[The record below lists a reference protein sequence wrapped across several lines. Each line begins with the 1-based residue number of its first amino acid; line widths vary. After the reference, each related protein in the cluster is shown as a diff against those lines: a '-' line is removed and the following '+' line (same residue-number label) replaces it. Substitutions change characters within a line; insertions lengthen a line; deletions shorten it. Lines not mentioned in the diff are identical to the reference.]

1 MLLYF
6 TLSLIIIFLGRL
18 LTAFITIKLN
28 RKKDVSFSDIFDYK
42 AELINAF
49 VLALFFV
56 LIGEFFKYYNFSTL
70 INYLIVLLFLS
81 LLLIYQFL
89 ALPISALIQ
98 KEKYIRATELE

>member
-6 TLSLIIIFLGRL
+6 TLSLIIVFLGRL

-28 RKKDVSFSDIFDYK
+28 RKKDLSFSDIFDYK

-70 INYLIVLLFLS
+70 INYLIVLLFI
-81 LLLIYQFL
+81 LIIN
-89 ALPISALIQ
+89 ISIFGSTY
-98 KEKYIRATELE
+98 KRSYTKRKIYKSYRT

>member
-56 LIGEFFKYYNFSTL
+56 LVGEF
-70 INYLIVLLFLS
+70 LS
-81 LLLIYQFL
+81 IIIFQL
-89 ALPISALIQ
+89 
-98 KEKYIRATELE
+98 